1 MVVVSYAGND
11 VYGNYGYVGNPWVDT
26 QVLHRNPAKQ
36 QAAYAWQAE
45 LAESHTQQMRRLADL
60 RQRKD
65 VAALIVICYCDG
77 QSYGLP
83 EDFTRQMVLVSEAF
97 KKMGVMT
104 VAGTTLVR
112 SCTRYDSFH
121 CLNTDANRNLFVRY
135 YASVALFAYYYWVLA
150 GVDILRRDANLF
162 AKQRGN
168 KTRKALMRERVWNK
182 RFDEGYLCLGDWYEP
197 FPGELRQHAITGTGK
212 KVALTEFGNCDP

>member
-1 MVVVSYAGND
+1 
-11 VYGNYGYVGNPWVDT
+11 
-26 QVLHRNPAKQ
+26 
-36 QAAYAWQAE
+36 
-45 LAESHTQQMRRLADL
+45 
-60 RQRKD
+60 
-65 VAALIVICYCDG
+65 
-77 QSYGLP
+77 
-83 EDFTRQMVLVSEAF
+83 
-97 KKMGVMT
+97 MGVMT

-121 CLNTDANRNLFVRY
+121 CLNTDANRNCLSILRFCCPV
-135 YASVALFAYYYWVLA
+135 AYYYWVLA

-212 KVALTEFGNCDP
+212 KVALTELRKLRSLMTGVSGRTPPRMRSKPPKATFQCEGVSAAGDRGPMVDSNCSRMGCAFGCANSQGG